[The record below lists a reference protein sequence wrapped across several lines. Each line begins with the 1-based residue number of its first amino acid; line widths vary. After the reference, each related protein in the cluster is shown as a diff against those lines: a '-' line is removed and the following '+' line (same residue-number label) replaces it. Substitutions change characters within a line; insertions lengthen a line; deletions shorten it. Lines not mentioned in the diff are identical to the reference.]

1 MRTTLAAVT
10 SRARVVVLAGPSGTG
25 KSRLAARLAATH
37 GWPVVRLDDFY
48 RDADDPQ
55 LPALASGLTDW
66 DDPRSW
72 HADAAMAAL
81 GELVET
87 GRTLVPTYD
96 IGLSRA
102 TGTRELTC
110 PPGVPIL
117 AEGIFADEIV
127 PALRSEGLLLRA
139 YCVAYPRLV
148 TFALRLARD
157 LREHRKPPAVLL
169 RRGVML
175 WRREPEVVARAVA
188 TGATRRRPKQ
198 VEAEL
203 TRDQPGMPSSA

>member
-1 MRTTLAAVT
+1 
-10 SRARVVVLAGPSGTG
+10 
-25 KSRLAARLAATH
+25 
-37 GWPVVRLDDFY
+37 LDDFY
-48 RDADDPQ
+48 RDAHDPQ
-55 LPALASGLTDW
+55 LPSLASGLTDW

-81 GELVET
+81 RELVDT

-102 TGTRELTC
+102 TGTRGLTC
-110 PPGVPIL
+110 PQRSPIL

-127 PALRSEGLLLRA
+127 SALRAEGLLLRA

-148 TFALRLARD
+148 TFALRLGRD

-188 TGATRRRPKQ
+188 AGATRRRPTQ